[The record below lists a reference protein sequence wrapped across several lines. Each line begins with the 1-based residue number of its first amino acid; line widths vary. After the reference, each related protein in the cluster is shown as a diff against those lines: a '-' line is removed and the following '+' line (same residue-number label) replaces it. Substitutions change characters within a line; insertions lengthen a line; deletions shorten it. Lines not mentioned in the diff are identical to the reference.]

1 MIFFFGISIN
11 NPVVLLM
18 YFHSVS
24 YGGDGLEIRAATLW
38 MFQSFHLWAVFVS
51 LFGSAHLPILQ
62 LD

>member
-1 MIFFFGISIN
+1 
-11 NPVVLLM
+11 M